1 MKRYWNGVT
10 AHAAVTKIMYGC
22 TLHIIYF
29 VCLLILGSLL
39 NLFCPQSL
47 VSHTHKFKT
56 YLIPH
61 LFLTLALRW
70 AEWSKLGMHDGW
82 LVFVWHK
89 KNLYYHGYVWM
100 WKGSHA
106 LDFFWNHK
114 IYTIKCYNNH
124 EKLFEKKSFLV
135 FMFTFLSFFR
145 LLVKHK
151 HWWRW

>member
-29 VCLLILGSLL
+29 VCLLILGLLL

-89 KNLYYHGYVWM
+89 KIFILSWLCKNVERKPCSG
-100 WKGSHA
+100 
-106 LDFFWNHK
+106 FFWNHK
-114 IYTIKCYNNH
+114 IYTIKFYNNH
-124 EKLFEKKSFLV
+124 DKLFEEKELFSFYVHFLK
-135 FMFTFLSFFR
+135 FLSPSC
-145 LLVKHK
+145 
-151 HWWRW
+151 